1 MWVYNSDLN
10 KWYSTVDTLPQSTF
24 DFTKQEL
31 ESVRY
36 YSKCLSGAT
45 YLPVNSLDNLYDIL
59 GEYQS
64 RNWYIGI
71 NGSPYSN
78 SLIPPSFAEEIT
90 DQSREDYFVKYL
102 GEYGLTLKNLF
113 TPKRLI
119 KDQLSNFVYV
129 DVATT
134 SPINDM
140 TATYTTLVIDGVT
153 IKEGHRVLVKNQTS
167 LETISSTIDPNFYF
181 QGTYSVINNF
191 GATVEYQYPNE
202 DNGIYKLTNGKLV
215 RETDL
220 NTYDDCKRYSV
231 IVKEGLSNT
240 GKQFHLGRLNSGY
253 FPVALTGQP
262 IYFIEKKN
270 WILRNRVDYNNLFEI
285 NYYDVIKNPTQSYY
299 MDSVT
304 YSIPERTI
312 AVGEFGIIL
321 NTQEGY
327 STIIDNKYKVNLRSI
342 SQTSKYYWICGDTGI
357 LLKVRKH
364 DYYVERVMVD
374 CMCPRNIITT
384 DLNSVSFYDDLRG
397 ACIGDLGTIL
407 VTQDGG
413 NNWERI
419 RVEAFDSFNFNKVL
433 YVNPTSFF
441 IGGDAG
447 LFVEMKKD
455 ISGWTAYRRRISK
468 IIDDED
474 DYLLV
479 DNINDLYYTNISTW
493 GLTFSYSTQSTSTDK
508 ELIFIACD
516 DNKIIAYDLNDS
528 IPNFDFVYLDFGKDY
543 DDIVNV
549 SRQNGTNTFYF
560 TGLDVGSGNSGLFS
574 FDIGSFSQIGVGS
587 SYSNTILAG
596 QYIGNTWSSVANYVS
611 SYYPNEAFSYENE
624 LIICGNNSLLRTA
637 TFSSNL
643 NFQLLDSSFED
654 RLKSKLVYLDYDAG
668 AKLNFF
674 DDFGGYRLPTS
685 VTFSFAGTPGMNL
698 ELAPLK
704 YGATAPSF
712 MTQSEVNWFTYKQD
726 REKTF
731 EYYSN
736 LPLSEQSEIKY
747 SSYFSHATYST
758 MTASSITIA
767 KDKVAL
773 LAPSLLYADDHS
785 RYNGFGMTAIS
796 APTQSFDIYMND
808 YIMVISVNSNFAVSV
823 GDVLRF
829 ESSVVETN
837 LLVNRIET
845 ISSQTYVY
853 TFISFNENIL
863 KELSLDPTSI
873 VITNLNTFN
882 DIYELENRFSI
893 HPIGIGYDLIYKTA
907 SNYVE
912 VSGKFNN
919 LTSYYNLAT
928 GVYAYNDITALSAE
942 QFTMSYTSGFLK
954 FGYTPTYNLLDY
966 LEAINDTGDPN
977 PTFYADKE
985 YNSLPDFRGVPL
997 PGVSSFDN
1005 VTTAYIDYNG
1015 ITYSNVTGNR
1025 ILFGSDLRTEWE
1037 SIMINT
1043 FVDVN
1048 FYDSPIYATASPSS
1062 SSKRLLVMK
1071 KYFDSTN
1078 NAYVIEFH
1086 KNMNFTLNTPLYFID
1101 IISRRKLWQIS
1112 EDLQEL
1118 NNIGRS
1124 KLREK
1129 EISPGFTFDSYER
1142 ELNFKIPTDS
1152 YAKVLLSDVDTI
1164 ENISALVYID
1174 YKNELSM
1181 NFTRLERDIT
1191 VPILNTGNY
1200 AGKLFIFCQEKH
1212 GLKTGEGVNLEFTGA
1227 TGSSQQINQNYFGY
1241 HPVNVVNEYNFYLN
1255 MPYGNA
1261 VSVGNDGGFVRYK
1274 KKDPFLNYSPVDLI
1288 DLGVDGRAKQSI
1300 ELSIENTVLTG
1311 QIFSLINVDFQ
1322 KYRFRL
1328 IDGVT
1333 LEDIIAYYPWIL
1345 EAEISGAIIGST
1357 KERGSTVTPD
1367 SLIWYKG
1374 TWECGRWFRGR
1385 WVSGAWISGDW
1396 YDGTWDAKIIDNRNL
1411 IVDVDETSLDLGAS
1425 IWYGGR
1431 WFNGTWNGGTWVNGR
1446 WYDGTWNNGLWY
1458 RGIWNDG
1465 TWNNGLFSG
1474 GIWVLGTWNNGI
1486 FNTDVE
1492 PAYWLDGK
1500 WYGGDFENGMWYNG
1514 QWEEKNAP
1522 SRFGIN
1528 AYNSRTATWHGGKWL
1543 GGSFHSRLNEND
1555 QGLPDVSDTH
1565 KYSIWYTGQWLK
1577 GDFYG
1582 GVAYNIDW
1590 KSGIWHGGILEDIQV
1605 IGFTGSVSTSENYFV
1620 LNGIFKFNIGDQITI
1635 IDNNSG
1641 GLFGTT
1647 YGNNSVPQTYT
1658 VLYTAEDTELKYTNV
1673 FVDRTITLN
1682 AITPLETKLRVV
1694 SVFSQCNWKS
1704 GIWTNGIYKEGLWE
1718 GGIWYNGVFE
1728 AIWM

>member
-1 MWVYNSDLN
+1 MWVYNSDNN
-10 KWYSTVDTLPQSTF
+10 KWYSTVDSLPQSTF

-31 ESVRY
+31 EATRY

-59 GEYQS
+59 GSYQS

-78 SLIPPSFAEEIT
+78 SPLPPNFPSEISESSS
-90 DQSREDYFVKYL
+90 QDYYEKYL

-119 KDQLSNFVYV
+119 KDQLKNFVYV

-134 SPINDM
+134 ERISDLVG
-140 TATYTTLVIDGVT
+140 TYTTLVIDGVT
-153 IKEGHRVLVKNQTS
+153 LKEGHRVLVKNQTS
-167 LETISSTIDPNFYF
+167 LETISSAIDPNFYF
-181 QGTYSVINNF
+181 LGTYSIINNF
-191 GATVEYQYPNE
+191 GATVEYQYFDNT
-202 DNGIYKLTNGKLV
+202 NGIYKFTNGKLV
-215 RETDL
+215 RESDL
-220 NTYDDCKRYSV
+220 NVYENCKRYSV
-231 IVKEGLSNT
+231 IVKEGTSNKE
-240 GKQFHLGRLNSGY
+240 KQFHLGRLNSGY
-253 FPVALTGQP
+253 YPIALTEDP
-262 IYFIEKKN
+262 IYFVEKKN

-285 NYYDVIKNPTQSYY
+285 NYYDVIKNPTQSYF

-327 STIIDNKYKVNLRSI
+327 SSIIDNKYKVNLRGI
-342 SQTSKYYWICGDTGI
+342 SQISKYYWICGDTGI

-364 DYYVERVMVD
+364 DYNVERVMVD

-384 DLNSVSFYDDLRG
+384 DLNSVSFFDDLRG
-397 ACIGDLGTIL
+397 ASVGDLGTIL
-407 VTQDGG
+407 VTENSG
-413 NNWERI
+413 NTWQRI
-419 RVEAFDSFNFNKVL
+419 RVEAFDTFNFNKVL
-433 YVNPTSFF
+433 YINPTTFYVA
-441 IGGDAG
+441 GDAG
-447 LFVEMKKD
+447 LFIEMKKD
-455 ISGWTAYRRRISK
+455 ITGWTAYRRRISK
-468 IIDDED
+468 FIDDED

-479 DNINDLYYTNISTW
+479 DNINDLFYTNISTW
-493 GLTFSYSTQSTSTDK
+493 GPTFSYSTQSTSTDK
-508 ELIFIACD
+508 ELIFIATD
-516 DNKIIAYDLNDS
+516 DSKIIIYDVNDS

-543 DDIVNV
+543 DDILNI

-560 TGLDVGSGNSGLFS
+560 TGLDVSTGDSGLFS
-574 FDIGSFSQIGVGS
+574 FDIGSFSQIGVGN
-587 SYSNTILAG
+587 SYSNTLLSG
-596 QYIGNTWSSVANYVS
+596 QYVGATWVSPANYVS
-611 SYYPNEAFSYENE
+611 SYFPNETFSYENE
-624 LIICGNNSLLRTA
+624 LIICGNNSLLRSA
-637 TFSSNL
+637 TFSATP

-674 DDFGGYRLPTS
+674 DDFGGYRLPNS
-685 VTFSFAGTPGMNL
+685 VTFSFGASAGTYIDFN
-698 ELAPLK
+698 PLK
-704 YGATAPSF
+704 FGATAPSF
-712 MTQSEVNWFTYKQD
+712 LTQSEVNWFTYKQD

-736 LPLSEQSEIKY
+736 NPLSSSSQVVY
-747 SSYFSHATYST
+747 STNFLQATYST
-758 MTASSITIA
+758 MTASSMTIDLNHVS
-767 KDKVAL
+767 K
-773 LAPSLLYADDHS
+773 LAPSLLYGDNHS
-785 RYNGFGMTAIS
+785 RYNGFGMTAIAS
-796 APTQSFDIYMND
+796 PTQSFDIYLYD
-808 YIMVISVNSNFAVSV
+808 YIMVLSVTSSFSVTV

-829 ESSVVETN
+829 ESSVVDTN

-845 ISSQTYVY
+845 ISSETYVY
-853 TFISFNENIL
+853 AFTSFNDNII
-863 KELSLDPTSI
+863 KELSLNVSSI
-873 VITNLNTFN
+873 SIKNLNRFN
-882 DIYELENRFSI
+882 DIYELESRFSL
-893 HPIGIGYDLIYKTA
+893 HPIGIGYDFIYNTA
-907 SNYVE
+907 SNYAE
-912 VSGKFNN
+912 VSAKFNN
-919 LTSYYNLAT
+919 LTSYYNLASNVQ
-928 GVYAYNDITALSAE
+928 VYDDISQPLATP
-942 QFTMSYTSGFLK
+942 FTMSYTSGFLK

-966 LEAINDTGDPN
+966 LEAINDKGDPN

-985 YNSLPDFRGVPL
+985 YISLPDYRGIPL
-997 PGVSSFDN
+997 PGVSSFDE
-1005 VTTAYIDYNG
+1005 TTAYVDYNG
-1015 ITYSNVTGNR
+1015 ITYSNTTGNK
-1025 ILFGSDLRTEWE
+1025 ILFGTELKLEWE

-1043 FVDVN
+1043 FIDVN
-1048 FYDSPIYATASPSS
+1048 LYDTPIYATSSPSS
-1062 SSKRLLVMK
+1062 TTKRLLVLK

-1078 NAYVIEFH
+1078 NNYVVEFH
-1086 KNMNFTLNTPLYFID
+1086 KKLNFNIGTPLYFID
-1101 IISRRKLWQIS
+1101 IISRRKLHQIS

-1124 KLREK
+1124 KLLER
-1129 EISPGFTFDSYER
+1129 EISPGFTFDGYEK

-1152 YAKVLLSDVDTI
+1152 YAKALLSDVDTI
-1164 ENISALVYID
+1164 ENISAVLYID

-1200 AGKLFIFCQEKH
+1200 SGNLFIFCQEKH
-1212 GLKTGEGVNLEFTGA
+1212 GLKTGDGVNLEFTGA
-1227 TGSSQQINQNYFGY
+1227 TGSSQEINQNYFGY
-1241 HPVNVVNEYNFYLN
+1241 HPVIVVNEYNFYLN
-1255 MPYGNA
+1255 LPYGNP
-1261 VSVGNDGGFVRYK
+1261 VTVGNDSGFVKYK
-1274 KKDPFLNYSPVDLI
+1274 RKDPFLNYSSVDLI
-1288 DLGVDGRAKQSI
+1288 DLGVDGKAKQSI
-1300 ELSIENTVLTG
+1300 ELSIENTLLTG

-1333 LEDIIAYYPWIL
+1333 LEDVVAYYPWIL
-1345 EAEISGAIIGST
+1345 EAEISGAIIGAT

-1396 YDGTWDAKIIDNRNL
+1396 YGGVWDSKLIDNRNL
-1411 IVDVDETSLDLGAS
+1411 IVDVDETSLDLGSS
-1425 IWYGGR
+1425 IWFGGR
-1431 WFNGTWNGGTWVNGR
+1431 WFDGTWNGGTWVNGR
-1446 WYDGTWNNGLWY
+1446 WYNGTWNNGLWY

-1522 SRFGIN
+1522 SRFGVN

-1543 GGSFHSRLNEND
+1543 GGAFYSKLNEN
-1555 QGLPDVSDTH
+1555 GAGVPDVSDVH

-1577 GDFYG
+1577 GDWYG
-1582 GVAYNIDW
+1582 GIAYNMDW
-1590 KSGIWHGGILEDIQV
+1590 KSGTWHGGILEDIQV
-1605 IGFTGSVSTSENYFV
+1605 IGFTGSVANSENYFV
-1620 LNGIFKFNIGDQITI
+1620 LNGIFKFNTGDQITI

-1641 GLFGTT
+1641 GGYGVA
-1647 YGNNSVPQTYT
+1647 YGNNPIPQSYT
-1658 VLYTAEDTELKYTNV
+1658 VLYTVEDTDLKYTNV
-1673 FVDRTITLN
+1673 YVNRTITLN
-1682 AITPLETKLRVV
+1682 AIAPIETKLRVV
-1694 SVFSQCNWKS
+1694 SVFGQCNWKT
-1704 GIWTNGIYKEGLWE
+1704 GIWTNGIYKNGLWE

-1728 AIWM
+1728 ATWM